1 MDIYF
6 DSVEKI
12 IQEANKRNLKISE
25 VTINQTAKDTEKSEE
40 EVFNTM
46 KESLNVMKQSVENG
60 LKEGNKSISG
70 LTGDMANTYKKYI
83 EKGNSLSGDFI
94 GEVLYNAL
102 AVSEENAS
110 MGRIV
115 SCPTAGS
122 CGILPGV
129 LIALQNKYNIKDD
142 AIVLGM
148 FNASALGMVIQKN
161 ASISGAE
168 GGCQAECGSAAAMA
182 ASAIVEIMG
191 GTPEMCADA
200 AAQALKSIMGLVCDP
215 VAGLVEE
222 PCVIRNASCASLAIT
237 CADLTLSGIKS
248 IIPLDEVIIAM
259 DKVGHMLPYQL
270 RETALGG
277 IADSKTAREIEGKL
291 FNSKGDC

>member
-6 DSVEKI
+6 DSMAKIVSEAEKRGV
-12 IQEANKRNLKISE
+12 AISQI
-25 VTINQTAKDTEKSEE
+25 TISQTAKDTERTEE
-40 EVFNTM
+40 EVF
-46 KESLNVMKQSVENG
+46 ESMRLNFEVMKQSVTNG
-60 LKEGNKSISG
+60 LKPGKSISG
-70 LTGDMANTYKKYI
+70 LTGTMAATFKKYA
-83 EKGNSLSGDFI
+83 EESKSLNGALSQQA
-94 GEVLYNAL
+94 LANAL

-122 CGILPGV
+122 CGILPGCLTAV
-129 LIALQNKYNIKDD
+129 QEKYGISDD
-142 AIVLGM
+142 DIVRGL
-148 FNASALGMVIQKN
+148 FNASALGMVIAKN

-168 GGCQAECGSAAAMA
+168 GGCQAECGSASAMA

-191 GTPEMCADA
+191 GTPQMCADA
-200 AAQALKSIMGLVCDP
+200 AAQALKSVMGLVCDP

-222 PCVIRNASCASLAIT
+222 PCVIRNATCTTLAIT

-259 DKVGHMLPYQL
+259 DRVGNMLPYQL

-277 IADSKTAREIEGKL
+277 IADSPTARRIEKEL
-291 FNSKGDC
+291 FEKAESN